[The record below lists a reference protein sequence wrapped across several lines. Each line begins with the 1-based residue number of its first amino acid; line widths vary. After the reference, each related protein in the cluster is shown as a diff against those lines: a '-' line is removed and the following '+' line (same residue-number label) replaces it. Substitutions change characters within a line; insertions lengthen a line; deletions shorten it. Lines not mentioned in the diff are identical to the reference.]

1 EVFLGRA
8 RHLDGI
14 AAISLAGKGA
24 LAMEEG
30 DLVFLEQIQDAVVVL
45 LDHRVL
51 AADQRIEL
59 QRHTLDLDAVVG
71 KVMID
76 LFEML
81 GRLQQRLGRN
91 ATDVGARTA
100 GSRPALP
107 VLPGIDA
114 SDGHTE
120 LSGANGGDIT
130 AGAGTDDDDV
140 KLFGHDVL
148 GNWGIEETLVAD
160 RGAPAHARRARTR
173 GRRQRGKGGR
183 KPAGPAAYGPVRSGP
198 PRQ

>member
-1 EVFLGRA
+1 
-8 RHLDGI
+8 
-14 AAISLAGKGA
+14 
-24 LAMEEG
+24 
-30 DLVFLEQIQDAVVVL
+30 IQDAVVVL
-45 LDHRVL
+45 LDDRVL

-59 QRHTLDLDAVVG
+59 QRHALDLDAVVG
-71 KVMID
+71 KVMVD
-76 LFEML
+76 LLEML

-91 ATDVGARTA
+91 AAHVGARAA

-130 AGAGTDDDDV
+130 AGASTDDDDV

-148 GNWGIEETLVAD
+148 GNWEIEKVL
-160 RGAPAHARRARTR
+160 APAGVCGPWRGGPVEAAERYRRKAGGSRLGMSERRAA
-173 GRRQRGKGGR
+173 GRVC
-183 KPAGPAAYGPVRSGP
+183 PAAPPDEGGEGKSG
-198 PRQ
+198 RTSGQTGR